1 MLTNFTPK
9 DHARYMK
16 LALKEA
22 QKAYDLAEVPVG
34 AIVVGPD
41 GTVLGRGYNKVEKL
55 QCQTAHAEQIAI
67 EKACRKLGSWRL
79 INCVIYVT
87 LEPCTMCMSLIQ
99 LSRMAGLIFGAASP
113 LYGYRLKETTLE
125 AVSRKNDFMVLEGV
139 EGHKAADMLKHFFK
153 SKRKVTSE

>member
-1 MLTNFTPK
+1 MQ
-9 DHARYMK
+9 

-22 QKAYDLAEVPVG
+22 QKAYDLEEVPVG
-34 AIVVGPD
+34 ALVVGPD
-41 GTVLGRGYNKVEKL
+41 GNVIGRGYNKVEKL
-55 QCQTAHAEQIAI
+55 QTQTAHAEIIAI

-99 LSRMAGLIFGAASP
+99 LARMAGVVFGAASP

-125 AVSRKNDFMVLEGV
+125 AVSRKNEFAVIEGV
-139 EGHKAADMLKHFFK
+139 EAHQAVKMLKQFFK
-153 SKRKVTSE
+153 SKRKANCE